1 MTKQGLLVVISGPSG
16 VGKGTVLRSFMAQNE
31 NVRLSIS
38 ATTRSPRPGEE
49 DGVHYYFLSRERF
62 LELAGSGDM
71 LEHAEYSGN
80 YYGTPRDMVQRE
92 LDAGNDVILEIDVQG
107 AMQVKAARPDALMVF
122 ILPPSMAELTRRL
135 VDRRT
140 EDEVTINRR
149 LAAARGE
156 LEQAHRYDYAVVN
169 DNIEDAVE
177 KLAAI
182 LRAAKCS
189 TRYLNDFINEV
200 QCL

>member
-62 LELAGSGDM
+62 LELARSGGM

-140 EDEVTINRR
+140 EDEATINRR

-182 LRAAKCS
+182 LLAAKCS